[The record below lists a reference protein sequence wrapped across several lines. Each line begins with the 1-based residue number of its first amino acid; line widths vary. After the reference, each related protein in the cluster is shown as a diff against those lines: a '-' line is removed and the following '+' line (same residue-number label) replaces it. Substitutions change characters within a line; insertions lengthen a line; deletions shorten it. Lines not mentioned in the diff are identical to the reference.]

1 MLMIAYE
8 MDAEFAM
15 NPWPLEGPLLLT
27 EAQSVSKFRGLKL
40 ALDKVF
46 DDKRV
51 LLAMMNDLAPA
62 DSESAWNGRPSMP
75 KVAL

>member
-8 MDAEFAM
+8 MDDEFAL
-15 NPWPLEGPLLLT
+15 NPLLK
-27 EAQSVSKFRGLKL
+27 EAQSMSKFRGLKR

-46 DDKRV
+46 ADKRV
-51 LLAMMNDLAPA
+51 QLAMMNDLAPA